1 MDSLRVNVVYLSD
14 VSSLSQND
22 LYVRRISH
30 NAYPNIS
37 SGNSLLFLQIWF
49 RERKGSWHTD
59 VFSWCAY
66 RRICCAYAIYRIFGI
81 ELGSLT
87 LQIYI
92 PTFLFLF
99 LLLKSCPNSTM
110 KYIFPQNSVF
120 FRLIQPLITSL
131 EPLTLFEFSL
141 QKQRTNTLKITPKE
155 PLLSPS

>member
-14 VSSLSQND
+14 VSCLSQND

-66 RRICCAYAIYRIFGI
+66 RRIYCAYAIDHII
-81 ELGSLT
+81 ILLGL
-87 LQIYI
+87 
-92 PTFLFLF
+92 
-99 LLLKSCPNSTM
+99 NWDH
-110 KYIFPQNSVF
+110 
-120 FRLIQPLITSL
+120 
-131 EPLTLFEFSL
+131 
-141 QKQRTNTLKITPKE
+141 
-155 PLLSPS
+155 

>member
-1 MDSLRVNVVYLSD
+1 MDSLRVNVVYLSS
-14 VSSLSQND
+14 VSCLSQNG

-30 NAYPNIS
+30 NEFPNIN

-92 PTFLFLF
+92 PAFLFLF

-110 KYIFPQNSVF
+110 KYIFPKNSVF

-141 QKQRTNTLKITPKE
+141 QKQKNQH
-155 PLLSPS
+155 S